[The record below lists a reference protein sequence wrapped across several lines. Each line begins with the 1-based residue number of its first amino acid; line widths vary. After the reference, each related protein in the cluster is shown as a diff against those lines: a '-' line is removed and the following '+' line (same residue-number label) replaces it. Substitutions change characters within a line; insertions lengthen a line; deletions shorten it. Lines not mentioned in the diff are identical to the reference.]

1 MAKSIIPN
9 EIASKDASQIHNL
22 IQVFEYFN
30 KATDEFKLAYHKLE
44 KRVAELD
51 LELDRKNKDLLASL
65 TEVKRL
71 KNYQASIL
79 EEVSAGV
86 ICTNAEGKVT
96 IFNQAAE
103 QITGIQSSK
112 AVGKNYLDIFGDTLP
127 LEKSPYAVLNAN
139 KNIQNDEKEI
149 RNQKNEVIPIKFSI
163 SLIKGDRDEILGAV
177 ELFEDLTEI
186 RKLQKEIQHART
198 MSALGEMAANVTHE
212 IRNPL
217 GAIGGFAALLERD
230 LAPEDPRQRLVK
242 KIIEG
247 VGKLDKIIGN
257 LLFVSREIQP
267 QTRKVPIKW
276 VINDV
281 LEFLLSELQ
290 QTEVDIRIQ
299 TRFPRYKIE
308 AQLDPQLFQ
317 QMLIHLLKNGIQA
330 MPGGGTLSIHL
341 QKTHHNTFRIIII
354 DSGVG
359 MSEDIREKLFF
370 PFVSTKPKGAG
381 LGLAIVRKI
390 VNLHRGSITLRSYPD
405 KGTRV
410 TLEFPIK

>member
-1 MAKSIIPN
+1 
-9 EIASKDASQIHNL
+9 NL

-44 KRVAELD
+44 KRAAELD

-86 ICTNAEGKVT
+86 ICTNTEGKVT
-96 IFNQAAE
+96 IFNRAAE

-112 AVGKNYLDIFGDTLP
+112 AVGKNYLDIFGDTLS

-149 RNQKNEVIPIKFSI
+149 RNQNNEVVPIKFSI
-163 SLIKGDRDEILGAV
+163 SLIKGDRGEILGAV

-186 RKLQKEIQHART
+186 RKLQKEIQHTRT

-330 MPGGGTLSIHL
+330 MPDGGTLSIHL
-341 QKTHHNTFRIIII
+341 QKTRHNTFRIIII

-359 MSEDIREKLFF
+359 MSGDISEKLFF